1 MPRARGS
8 DFGEL
13 SPDCN
18 SSKSFL
24 DLMKKKER
32 DFRTLHSSRDIGKTV
47 HSQPI
52 STSLAVI
59 FQLRAN
65 LLPQHWRKPGTQV
78 TAEKFVN
85 AECPCRHNKWTSS
98 TMHSAKFQ
106 GLIRDSEQWFNIDPC
121 LLTTPC
127 IQLGAWGADFQS
139 TGDESHLSQ
148 PDSLSPPF
156 QESPLCRLIEPKRNT
171 SSTWSPSQSVF

>member
-85 AECPCRHNKWTSS
+85 AECPCRHNK
-98 TMHSAKFQ
+98 
-106 GLIRDSEQWFNIDPC
+106 
-121 LLTTPC
+121 
-127 IQLGAWGADFQS
+127 
-139 TGDESHLSQ
+139 
-148 PDSLSPPF
+148 
-156 QESPLCRLIEPKRNT
+156 
-171 SSTWSPSQSVF
+171 